1 MRLRLGVTISRRRCE
16 LNFARRIT
24 RRQAMQIRTVLLSL
38 RERGRI
44 LGLALASVATVV
56 WGTCWGLPAAAAT
69 PGLVSFQNQVLPIFE
84 KHCIACHSLGGV
96 GVTASALDL
105 TSYKDLRYGSVR
117 GVALVPFHSDRSP
130 IMLYL
135 KDNWESKN
143 PYALKM
149 PPLGPRLS
157 PEDLKLI
164 SDWIDQGAKNN

>member
-1 MRLRLGVTISRRRCE
+1 
-16 LNFARRIT
+16 
-24 RRQAMQIRTVLLSL
+24 MQIRAILTVL
-38 RERGRI
+38 REQARTAT
-44 LGLALASVATVV
+44 LAMGAVATVALGFG
-56 WGTCWGLPAAAAT
+56 WALPAAAAT
-69 PGLVSFQNQVLPIFE
+69 PGPVSFQKQVLPIFE
-84 KHCIACHSLGGV
+84 AHCIACHSLGGV

-130 IMLYL
+130 MMRYL
-135 KDNWESKN
+135 KDDWESKN
-143 PYALKM
+143 QYALKM